1 MEIGKQDGM
10 GGIMGNCRTIGYPYL
25 GILLIALSVM
35 SSSCELQ
42 SDEDLREDIV
52 GSWKREA
59 CEFPYSSE
67 DNGVTEAS
75 PLRSF
80 MTFYADGRISEA
92 GPGAYCSLSGCDTI
106 WLSNDCSC
114 SWEILDGSLRIIN
127 YDVMS
132 AAWTN
137 ITIPIKC
144 LDGDQLVFDNYG
156 NKKKACYSR
165 Q

>member
-1 MEIGKQDGM
+1 
-10 GGIMGNCRTIGYPYL
+10 
-25 GILLIALSVM
+25 
-35 SSSCELQ
+35 
-42 SDEDLREDIV
+42 V